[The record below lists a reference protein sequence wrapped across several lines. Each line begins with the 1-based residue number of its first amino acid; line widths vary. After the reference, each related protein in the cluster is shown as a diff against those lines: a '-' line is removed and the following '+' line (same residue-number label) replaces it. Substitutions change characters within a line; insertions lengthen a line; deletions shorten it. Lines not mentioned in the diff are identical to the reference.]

1 MIVDNP
7 LGYPA
12 AVWRLFRET
21 PRAGRLPSGPAVEA
35 GTPAA
40 PFRLRVQ
47 VRIQDER
54 IVDAAFQAHGC
65 PYTVATGAWLAG
77 WLVGR
82 PIADC
87 ARPPIA
93 ELRAELEIPE
103 DRAHCW
109 LMAQDLLGEL
119 HRHLASSTTTT

>member
-1 MIVDNP
+1 MDNP

-21 PRAGRLPSGPAVEA
+21 PRAGRLVQGYAVEVR
-35 GTPAA
+35 TPAA
-40 PFRLRVQ
+40 PFSLRMQ
-47 VRIQDER
+47 VRTAGER

-65 PYTVATGAWLAG
+65 PYTVATGAWLAH
-77 WLVGR
+77 WLVDR
-82 PIADC
+82 PAADC
-87 ARPPIA
+87 AHPPIA
-93 ELRAELEIPE
+93 ELRAELEIPQ

-119 HRHLASSTTTT
+119 HRILPSSSAR

>member
-1 MIVDNP
+1 VDNP
-7 LGYPA
+7 LDYPDM
-12 AVWRLFRET
+12 VWRLFRET
-21 PRAGRLPSGPAVEA
+21 PRAGRLASGPVFEA
-35 GTPAA
+35 RTPAA
-40 PFRLRVQ
+40 PFRMSLQ
-47 VRIQDER
+47 VAMDGER
-54 IVDAAFQAHGC
+54 IADSAFLAHGC
-65 PYTVATGAWLAG
+65 PYTLATGAWLAA

-82 PIADC
+82 RVTDC

-119 HRHLASSTTTT
+119 HRHPASSSTTT

>member
-1 MIVDNP
+1 MDNP

-21 PRAGRLPSGPAVEA
+21 PRAGRLDAGPAAEV

-47 VRIQDER
+47 VGLDGER
-54 IVDAAFQAHGC
+54 IVEAAFQALGC
-65 PYTVATGAWLAG
+65 PYTVATGAWIAQ

-82 PIADC
+82 PVADC

-93 ELRAELEIPE
+93 QLRDELEIPQ

-109 LMAQDLLGEL
+109 VMAQDLLGAL
-119 HRHLASSTTTT
+119 HRILEPAPAR

>member
-1 MIVDNP
+1 MDNP

-12 AVWRLFRET
+12 GVWQRFRET
-21 PRAGRLPSGPAVEA
+21 PRAGRLEAGPAVEV
-35 GTPAA
+35 GTAAA
-40 PFRLRVQ
+40 PFRLRMQ
-47 VRIQDER
+47 VRTDGGR
-54 IVDAAFQAHGC
+54 IVDAAFLAHGC
-65 PYTVATGAWLAG
+65 PYTLATGAWLAA

-93 ELRAELEIPE
+93 ELRAELEIPQ

-119 HRHLASSTTTT
+119 HRRLESSSAT